1 MASKQKDSYH
11 LYMRRTHEN
20 LAMART
26 HAHHAKNA
34 EDDIKAMEHDFLYA
48 EHMAHAMFYLT
59 HARNLRIKE
68 KTNYGYQF

>member
-1 MASKQKDSYH
+1 MHRFNPMHHSLIQSAH
-11 LYMRRTHEN
+11 LH

-34 EDDIKAMEHDFLYA
+34 ENDILAMEHDYYYA
-48 EHMAHAMFYLT
+48 KNMAQAMFYLT

-68 KTNYGYQF
+68 NTNYG